1 MLTTMCLWLTG
12 ALRIGGISR
21 YDGWTRYDHNFEHD
35 EMAKG
40 PIPGWGDAHPA
51 AGSPKN
57 SAPDDTAGA
66 AAAPSDAPDRAPA
79 GAADDDSSKDVD
91 LQDRLLG
98 DFRILR
104 RLGRGGMAEV
114 YLAEQTQLKR
124 NVAVKVLHKE
134 RVADATYLKRFQ
146 TEAMAAGSLNH
157 PHIVQV
163 LTIGDQD
170 GIQYIAQEYVPG
182 MNLREFLARKGPPEL
197 ALAVRI
203 IRQVASALQ
212 AAHTAGIVHRD
223 IKPENIMLT
232 RKGEVKVADFGLAQL
247 TQEGERV
254 NLTQDGITMGTPLYM
269 SPEQVKGSKVDL
281 RTDIYSLGV
290 TCYHMLTGAPPFRGE
305 TAISIAVQH
314 LKQEPEPLEK
324 IRGDLPPLLCRIV
337 QKMMAKDPEK
347 RYQSAQAIAKDLKR
361 VTAGGDDQD
370 DHPASEAEIKVV
382 KKSTGRRG
390 NFAVRV
396 LGAFWRIP
404 DWPLARQIL
413 TVLGLAVVVGGA
425 SAGIGWVTRVANPLA
440 APLPRAAGIE
450 KKEKAASQYFYALN
464 LKDSTEAWQAVIDFP
479 EDQHNRLFRKYAKL
493 HLAELLL
500 VKRRNDEAKALFDEL
515 AGESDPHFRA
525 SGLAGQAVLL
535 NLQGDFRMSQQ
546 LLNKLQSPT
555 NAGQTGSGDS
565 RKPQLL
571 FDLLD
576 DKMRLAVTE
585 AIHRN
590 VEQLNTE
597 LSKEWDDIFKKHEPA
612 DGAAATPI
620 APDGSK

>member
-1 MLTTMCLWLTG
+1 
-12 ALRIGGISR
+12 
-21 YDGWTRYDHNFEHD
+21 
-35 EMAKG
+35 MAKG
-40 PIPGWGDAHPA
+40 PIPGWGDARQA
-51 AGSPKN
+51 AGGPEN
-57 SAPDDTAGA
+57 SAPETSAGA
-66 AAAPSDAPDRAPA
+66 ETPPGAPGSQAA
-79 GAADDDSSKDVD
+79 GTAADTPVKNVD
-91 LQDRLLG
+91 LQDRILG

-124 NVAVKVLHKE
+124 NVAIKVLYKD

-157 PHIVQV
+157 PNIVQV

-182 MNLREFLARKGPPEL
+182 MNLREYLARKGPPEL
-197 ALAVRI
+197 AFAVRV

-212 AAHTAGIVHRD
+212 AAHNAGIVHRD

-290 TCYHMLTGAPPFRGE
+290 TCYHMLSGAPPFRGE

-314 LKQEPEPLEK
+314 LKQDPEPLEK

-361 VTAGGDDQD
+361 VTAGDDQD
-370 DHPASEAEIKVV
+370 DHPASEAEIKVAE
-382 KKSTGRRG
+382 STGKRG
-390 NFAVRV
+390 NLIIRA
-396 LGAFWRIP
+396 LGGLWRAP
-404 DWPLARQIL
+404 DWPVARQIY

-425 SAGIGWVTRVANPLA
+425 AAGIGWVTRVANPLE
-440 APLPRAAGIE
+440 APLPRSAGVE
-450 KKEKAASQYFYALN
+450 KKDKAASQYFYALN
-464 LKDSTEAWQAVIDFP
+464 LKDSIEAWRAVIDFP
-479 EDQHNRLFRKYAKL
+479 EDQHNRLFRKYAKQ

-500 VKRRNDEAKALFDEL
+500 VKRRNDEARALFDEL
-515 AGESDPHFRA
+515 AAESDPHFRA
-525 SGLAGQAVLL
+525 SGIAGQAVLL
-535 NLQGDFRMSQQ
+535 NLQGDYRVSQQ

-555 NAGQTGSGDS
+555 NSGAPAAAEG
-565 RKPQLL
+565 RKPQIL

-585 AIHRN
+585 TIHRN
-590 VEQLNTE
+590 VEQLNSE
-597 LSKEWDDIFKKHEPA
+597 MSKEWEDIFRKQDHAEGAPA
-612 DGAAATPI
+612 VTT
-620 APDGSK
+620 DGSK